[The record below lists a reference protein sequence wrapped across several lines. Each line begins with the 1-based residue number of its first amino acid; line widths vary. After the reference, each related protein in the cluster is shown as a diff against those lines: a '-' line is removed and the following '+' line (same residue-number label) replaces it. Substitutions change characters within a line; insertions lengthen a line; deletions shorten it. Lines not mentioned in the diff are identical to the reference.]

1 MLQLITYG
9 KGQFARIRNWLDS
22 EGYDFTSALSLSS
35 TAQIA
40 QQVGER
46 DMAVDVSSLLTLLDP
61 SGGKGGIA
69 ATFEAILYQMPKST
83 VFVADETAANKFAY
97 EMRTIFDTVQPYD
110 IESNSED
117 QAVPSEEN
125 PKRLIDL
132 NDSETKELLDQ
143 FACDLIGQDNFKSE
157 FRKQVE
163 IFRLFNSISEQP
175 ILSLFLIGPS
185 GVGKT
190 ETARILSK
198 LLAPREPL
206 PKVNFGNY
214 SSKDSLNSLI
224 GSPRGYM
231 GSEEGELSMKIERSK
246 SGVILIDE
254 FEKGDSA
261 VWSFFLDLLENGK
274 FTDSQGEE
282 YDLNG
287 YTIVFTSNTPEIE
300 VQDKFPPE
308 LLSRF
313 NLKVNFSPLS
323 DKEKKAFVS
332 RYIASVADKYRSNID
347 ESIEEPNAI
356 TERALQEIDT
366 ANEENIRVL
375 KNNARKWF
383 TDYIAERREGP
394 SETLA

>member
-1 MLQLITYG
+1 MLNLTTYRRN
-9 KGQFARIRNWLDS
+9 QFARLKDRLKS
-22 EGYDFTSALSLSS
+22 EGYDYTSALSLTS

-40 QQVGER
+40 QQARER
-46 DMAVDVSSLLTLLDP
+46 SIAVDISSLISLLDS
-61 SGGKGGIA
+61 SGGKAGIV
-69 ATFEAILYQMPKST
+69 ATFEALLYQMPKNT
-83 VFVADETAANKFAY
+83 VFVADETAANKYAY
-97 EMRTIFDTVQPYD
+97 EMRTIFDTVQPCD
-110 IESNSED
+110 IDNNSED
-117 QAVPSEEN
+117 QAVLSKEN

-132 NDSETKELLDQ
+132 DDSETKALLDQ
-143 FACDLIGQDNFKSE
+143 FACDLIGQDQFKGE

-163 IFRLFNSISEQP
+163 IFRLFNSIGEQP

-198 LLAPREPL
+198 LLAPGEPL

-231 GSEEGELSMKIERSK
+231 GSEEGELTMKIERSN

-254 FEKGDSA
+254 FEKGDST

-274 FTDSQGEE
+274 FTDSQGDEH
-282 YDLNG
+282 DLNG
-287 YTIVFTSNTPEIE
+287 YTIVFASNTPRTE
-300 VQDKFPPE
+300 VQGKFPPE

-313 NLKVNFSPLS
+313 NLKVNFKPLN
-323 DKEKKAFVS
+323 DKEKKTFVS
-332 RYIASVADKYRSNID
+332 RYITSVAEKYRSSID
-347 ESIEEPNAI
+347 ESVENPDVI
-356 TERALQEIDT
+356 TERALQDIDT

-375 KNNARKWF
+375 KNTARKWF
-383 TDYIAERREGP
+383 AGYIAERSKANR
-394 SETLA
+394 

>member
-1 MLQLITYG
+1 MLNLTTYRRN
-9 KGQFARIRNWLDS
+9 QFARLKDRLKS
-22 EGYDFTSALSLSS
+22 EGYDYTSALSLTS

-40 QQVGER
+40 QQARER
-46 DMAVDVSSLLTLLDP
+46 SIAVDISSLISLPDS
-61 SGGKGGIA
+61 SGGKAGIV
-69 ATFEAILYQMPKST
+69 ATFEALLYQMPKNT
-83 VFVADETAANKFAY
+83 VFVADETAANKYAY
-97 EMRTIFDTVQPYD
+97 EMRTIFDTVQPCD
-110 IESNSED
+110 IDNNSED
-117 QAVPSEEN
+117 QAVLSKEN

-132 NDSETKELLDQ
+132 DDSETKALLDQ
-143 FACDLIGQDNFKSE
+143 FACDLIGQDQFKGE

-163 IFRLFNSISEQP
+163 IFRLFNSIGEQP

-198 LLAPREPL
+198 LLAPGEPL

-231 GSEEGELSMKIERSK
+231 GSEEGELTMKIERSN

-254 FEKGDSA
+254 FEKGDST

-274 FTDSQGEE
+274 FTDSQGDEH
-282 YDLNG
+282 DLNG
-287 YTIVFTSNTPEIE
+287 YTIVFASNTPRTE
-300 VQDKFPPE
+300 VQGKFPPE

-313 NLKVNFSPLS
+313 NLKVNFKPLN
-323 DKEKKAFVS
+323 DKEKTTFVS
-332 RYIASVADKYRSNID
+332 RYITSVAEKYRSSID
-347 ESIEEPNAI
+347 ESVENPDVIA
-356 TERALQEIDT
+356 ERALQDIDT

-375 KNNARKWF
+375 KNTARKWF
-383 TDYIAERREGP
+383 AGYIAERSKANR
-394 SETLA
+394 

>member
-1 MLQLITYG
+1 MLNLTTYRRN
-9 KGQFARIRNWLDS
+9 QFARLKDRLKS
-22 EGYDFTSALSLSS
+22 EGYDYTSALSLTS

-40 QQVGER
+40 QQARER
-46 DMAVDVSSLLTLLDP
+46 SIAVDISSLISLPDS
-61 SGGKGGIA
+61 SGGKAGIV
-69 ATFEAILYQMPKST
+69 ATFEALLYQMPKNT
-83 VFVADETAANKFAY
+83 VFVADETAANKYAY
-97 EMRTIFDTVQPYD
+97 EMRTIFDTVQPCD
-110 IESNSED
+110 IDNNSED
-117 QAVPSEEN
+117 QAVLSKEN

-132 NDSETKELLDQ
+132 DDSETKALLDQ
-143 FACDLIGQDNFKSE
+143 FACDLIGQDQFKGE

-163 IFRLFNSISEQP
+163 IFRLFNSIGEQP

-198 LLAPREPL
+198 LLAPGEPL

-231 GSEEGELSMKIERSK
+231 GSEEGELTMKIERSN

-254 FEKGDSA
+254 FEKGDST

-274 FTDSQGEE
+274 FTDSQGDEH
-282 YDLNG
+282 DLNG
-287 YTIVFTSNTPEIE
+287 YTIVFASNTPRTE
-300 VQDKFPPE
+300 VQGKFPPE

-313 NLKVNFSPLS
+313 NLKVNFKPLN
-323 DKEKKAFVS
+323 DKEKKTFVS
-332 RYIASVADKYRSNID
+332 RYITSVAEKYRSSID
-347 ESIEEPNAI
+347 ESVENPDVIAG
-356 TERALQEIDT
+356 RALQDIDT

-375 KNNARKWF
+375 KNTARKWF
-383 TDYIAERREGP
+383 AGYIAERSKANR
-394 SETLA
+394 